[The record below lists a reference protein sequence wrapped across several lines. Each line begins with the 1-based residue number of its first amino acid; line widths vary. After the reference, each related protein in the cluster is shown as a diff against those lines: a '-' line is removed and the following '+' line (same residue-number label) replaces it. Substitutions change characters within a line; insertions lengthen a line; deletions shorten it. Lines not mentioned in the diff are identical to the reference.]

1 MKVRSRFSS
10 ALLSAMFVFTTVV
23 SFNSAGASELKL
35 SADEVAKASQIYF
48 NICTGCH
55 GTLRKG
61 ATGPNLLPKR
71 TQELGT
77 QGLEDIIWGGTP
89 GGMPN
94 WGEQGALTREE
105 ANLLARYLQED
116 VVAPPEISMGQIKMS
131 WNLMVPVDKRPKA
144 PQHKRNWLN
153 YFGVVERDAGK
164 VVVIDGDTKEI
175 VSRVDSGYATHILRS
190 SASGRYFLSIGRD
203 GKVGMID
210 LWTEKPSLVAVA
222 KPCAEARSVDSSK
235 YKGYEDKLII
245 VGCYWPPHMV
255 ILDGQTL
262 EPKKVVGTRGY
273 TYDTMEYH
281 PEPRVAA
288 IVSSHYTPEWVCNIK
303 ETGYIWL
310 VDYSDIENLK
320 VTMIEG
326 ERYLHDGGWDK
337 HHRYFMPA
345 ANMKDTMVVIDTKE
359 RKRVAKFEVGVKPHP
374 GRGANFDDPKF
385 GPVHSTVH
393 IGEGLVSVWGTDPE
407 KHKANAWK
415 VVRKIE
421 LPAGGGCL
429 FLKTHPNSKNL
440 WVDFTLNVDLEPHQ
454 SLGVLDIN
462 NLEKPVEMIK
472 ITDNPKARVVHM
484 EYNKDGTEVWV
495 SVWAKEGEI
504 VIFDD
509 KTKKEKARIKGLVTP
524 TGKFN
529 VYNTMKDIY

>member
-1 MKVRSRFSS
+1 MKLRTRISSFLLGAIFVLSLALTGSS
-10 ALLSAMFVFTTVV
+10 A
-23 SFNSAGASELKL
+23 ASDLKL
-35 SADEVAKASQIYF
+35 TEAEVAQAGKIYF

-61 ATGPNLLPKR
+61 ATGPSLLPKR
-71 TQELGT
+71 TSEMGT
-77 QGLEDIIWGGTP
+77 EALEEIIWAGTP

-94 WGEQGALTREE
+94 WGEQGALTRAETS
-105 ANLLARYLQED
+105 LLARFLQEE

-131 WNLMVPVDKRPKA
+131 WNLLVAPKDRPSK
-144 PQHKRNWLN
+144 PQHNRNWQN

-164 VVVIDGDTKEI
+164 IVIIDGDTKEI
-175 VSRVDSGYATHILRS
+175 LARVDSGYATHILRS
-190 SASGRYFLSIGRD
+190 SASGRYFFIIGRD

-210 LWTEKPSLVAVA
+210 LFTKVPSLVATA
-222 KPCAEARSVDSSK
+222 KPCAEARSVDTSK
-235 YKGYEDKLII
+235 FKGYEDKLAI

-262 EPKKVVGTRGY
+262 EPKKIVGTRGY
-273 TYDTMEYH
+273 TFDTQEYH

-303 ETGYIWL
+303 ETGFIWL

-320 VTMIEG
+320 ITMIEG
-326 ERYLHDGGWDK
+326 ERFLHDGGWDR

-359 RKRVAKFEVGVKPHP
+359 RKRVARFEVGTKPHP
-374 GRGANFDDPKF
+374 GRGANFDDPKY

-407 KHKANAWK
+407 GHPESAWK
-415 VVRKIE
+415 VVRSIE
-421 LPAGGGCL
+421 LAAGSGGL
-429 FLKTHPNSKNL
+429 FIKTHPKSKNL
-440 WVDFTLNVDLEPHQ
+440 WVDFTLNVDLATHQ
-454 SLGVLDIN
+454 SIGVLDIN
-462 NLEKPVEMIK
+462 NLDEPAKMIK
-472 ITDNPKARVVHM
+472 LTDDPKARVVHM
-484 EYNKDGTEVWV
+484 EYNKAGDEMWV
-495 SVWAKEGEI
+495 SIWAKDGEV

-509 KTKKEKARIKGLVTP
+509 KTRKIKKRIKGLVTP

-529 VYNTMKDIY
+529 VYNTMHDIY